1 MEIGPNALA
10 LSNFHKTSHTSEF
23 EDSEFKYDV
32 IRTFLHSNSNL
43 GKREI
48 FWERFR
54 DLDFVEITRTV

>member
-32 IRTFLHSNSNL
+32 ISNFYIQIQIWGREGFL
-43 GKREI
+43 E
-48 FWERFR
+48 R
-54 DLDFVEITRTV
+54 DLEI